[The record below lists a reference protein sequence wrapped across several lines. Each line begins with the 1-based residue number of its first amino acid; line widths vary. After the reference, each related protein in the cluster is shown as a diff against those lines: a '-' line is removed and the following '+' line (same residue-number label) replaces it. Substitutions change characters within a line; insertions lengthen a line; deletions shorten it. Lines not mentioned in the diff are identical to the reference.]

1 MKIVIRET
9 TTITIRTTSTRSLAF
24 YMKEAGI
31 NAKPTKPYPDNRIL
45 LSSQDQKA
53 IDREMMRLM
62 GLIK

>member
-31 NAKPTKPYPDNRIL
+31 NAKPTKPYPDNRNL
-45 LSSQDQKA
+45 LNNQDQKA